1 MTTTKPAP
9 TTRTAADDEFPSDR
23 PRLARLGRLVALLLG
38 AVLAA
43 LGMALHL
50 PAMPEDVGIAIAIA
64 EAPSRWLAS
73 HLFMGF
79 GLVLV
84 AVAAVSALPIVRGR
98 GARLTT
104 VGVIL
109 TALGA
114 AVLSL
119 SDMAHGA
126 LGFAL
131 AGPVDT
137 ATSFAVQMAY
147 FESPAILSLNT
158 GPLFLTLG
166 LIVLGAGLLRSR
178 TARRWEGI
186 AILLTPIAVN
196 IGLALQLPTYLHG
209 VPLVVGLSVLARV
222 IARADAIPVE
232 PEAL

>member
-1 MTTTKPAP
+1 M
-9 TTRTAADDEFPSDR
+9 
-23 PRLARLGRLVALLLG
+23 LG

-50 PAMPEDVGIAIAIA
+50 PAMPEDVGISIAIA

-73 HLFMGF
+73 HVLMGF

-109 TALGA
+109 TAVGA

-126 LGFAL
+126 VGFAL
-131 AGPVDT
+131 VEPVDA
-137 ATSFAVQMAY
+137 ATSFAVQTAY
-147 FESPAILSLNT
+147 FESPAILWLNT

-166 LIVLGAGLLRSR
+166 LVVLGAGLLRSR
-178 TARRWEGI
+178 IARRWEGI
-186 AILLTPIAVN
+186 VVMLTPIAVHASFN
-196 IGLALQLPTYLHG
+196 FELPTYLHG
-209 VPLVVGLSVLARV
+209 VPLVVGFSVLARV
-222 IARADAIPVE
+222 IARR
-232 PEAL
+232 